1 MWRRVGIL
9 LRARLSAGP
18 RGGLPIA
25 ALLAQ
30 ALIAATFCGMV
41 RDRLP
46 PFAYG
51 VFALSIMAA
60 LVAIPLIG
68 ELGWLLRRD
77 EAEEFVTALPVRA
90 RELRLARTL
99 HLLLLLG
106 VLALG
111 SLVPAAA
118 LAPANADLLPR
129 LALPLLRSNNLIML
143 AGIIFMLAGLAYIIV
158 QA

>member
-1 MWRRVGIL
+1 MWHRVGIL

-68 ELGWLLRRD
+68 ELGWLLRRN
-77 EAEEFVTALPVRA
+77 EAEEFVSALPVRA
-90 RELRLARTL
+90 RELRLARDGQTL
-99 HLLLLLG
+99 TEIQIR
-106 VLALG
+106 
-111 SLVPAAA
+111 SSR
-118 LAPANADLLPR
+118 NLPTVR
-129 LALPLLRSNNLIML
+129 VFNKL
-143 AGIIFMLAGLAYIIV
+143 
-158 QA
+158 